1 MLTKRRLALLILMAA
16 ILIAAPVLAITSS
29 RSDSYNEDKGA
40 RVLTLW
46 QIDCFEGGKGSRARY
61 LKDAADNFFKG
72 DGVYVTVT
80 SLSAQAARDNISS
93 GNIPDMISY
102 GAGFYGIESL
112 INDRDFAYKC
122 WCRGAYFI
130 ITLDNDADFADVD
143 SLNTVVNSGRDN
155 LAAACALFEGLS
167 GAAISPPTVAYVE
180 LINKKYKY
188 LLGTQRD
195 LYRLETRGAEYSAIP
210 VTSFNDLYQN
220 ISILCADENYSH
232 CISFISHLLKNDGG
246 VAELGMISKG
256 AECSGALSEAKKA
269 SAEYSLSAFVSS
281 EVHQSIMSA
290 LSNGDIN
297 YLKNLL
303 K

>member
-16 ILIAAPVLAITSS
+16 ILIVAPVLAITSS

-195 LYRLETRGAEYSAIP
+195 LFRLETRGAEYSAMP

-220 ISILCADENYSH
+220 ISILCTDENYAH
-232 CISFISHLLKNDGG
+232 CMSFISHLLKNDGG
-246 VAELGMISKG
+246 VAELGMISEG
-256 AECSGALSEAKKA
+256 AECLGALAEAKKA
-269 SAEYSLSAFVSS
+269 KAEYSLRTFVSS